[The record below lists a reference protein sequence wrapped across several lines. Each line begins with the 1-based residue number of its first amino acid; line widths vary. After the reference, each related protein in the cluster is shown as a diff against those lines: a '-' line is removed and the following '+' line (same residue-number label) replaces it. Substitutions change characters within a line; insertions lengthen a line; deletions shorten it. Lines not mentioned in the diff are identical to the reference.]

1 MHTGDRAALISGVR
15 DDEEGF
21 GLLVV
26 IEGIDGAGKSTLAK
40 NLADRIES
48 AGYPVLRTR
57 EPTDG
62 PFGRRIRALAA
73 FGRTRV
79 PADEEWRLFHEDRRI
94 HVEEVVRP
102 ALEEGRVVVQDR
114 SWPST
119 VAYQGERG
127 LDRAM
132 LRAAERRIAP
142 DPDLLFVVD
151 LPPDEAFER
160 IRSVR
165 GSTDDF
171 ESIESLRRLRDF
183 FREFEGAAVLDGQ
196 RPAEV
201 LTGEAWETVR
211 KAIEA
216 RSSESA

>member
-1 MHTGDRAALISGVR
+1 MGN
-15 DDEEGF
+15 EGAP

-40 NLADRIES
+40 GLADRLEAEGI
-48 AGYPVLRTR
+48 PVLRTR

-73 FGRTRV
+73 SARSRV

-94 HVEEVVRP
+94 HVEDVVRP
-102 ALEEGRVVVQDR
+102 ALSEGRVVVQDR

-127 LDRAM
+127 LDRDM

-151 LPPDEAFER
+151 LPPDVALAR
-160 IRSVR
+160 IEGAR
-165 GSTDDF
+165 GRTDDF
-171 ESIESLRRLRDF
+171 EGIESLRRLRGF
-183 FREFEGAAVLDGQ
+183 FLEFEGAIVLDGQ
-196 RPAEV
+196 RSSDELAEQALAHV
-201 LTGEAWETVR
+201 REAL
-211 KAIEA
+211 AA
-216 RSSESA
+216 R

>member
-1 MHTGDRAALISGVR
+1 MTKVAR
-15 DDEEGF
+15 

-40 NLADRIES
+40 GLAERLEAD
-48 AGYPVLRTR
+48 GYDVVQTR

-73 FGRTRV
+73 SDRTRI
-79 PADEEWRLFHEDRRI
+79 PPDEEWRLFHEDRRI

-102 ALEEGRVVVQDR
+102 ALADGRLVIQDR

-127 LDRAM
+127 LDRNM

-151 LPPDEAFER
+151 LPPDVALAR
-160 IRSVR
+160 IEGAR
-165 GSTDDF
+165 GRADDF
-171 ESIESLRRLRDF
+171 EGIESLRRLRGF
-183 FREFEGAAVLDGQ
+183 FSEFEGAIVLDGQ
-196 RPAEV
+196 SSATELVALALDRVRAALHSVPRPV
-201 LTGEAWETVR
+201 
-211 KAIEA
+211 
-216 RSSESA
+216 

>member
-1 MHTGDRAALISGVR
+1 MSAFGGSDPVVEATTGP
-15 DDEEGF
+15 

-26 IEGIDGAGKSTLAK
+26 IEGIDGAGKSTLAN
-40 NLADRIES
+40 NLADRVE
-48 AGYPVLRTR
+48 AMGRTVVRTR

-73 FGRTRV
+73 SKRDLI

-102 ALEEGRVVVQDR
+102 ALGRGDVVIQDR

-132 LRAAERRIAP
+132 LQAAERRIAP
-142 DPDLLFVVD
+142 DPDVLLVVD
-151 LPPDEAFER
+151 LSPDEALAR
-160 IRSVR
+160 IRATR
-165 GSTDDF
+165 GEADDF
-171 ESIESLRRLRDF
+171 EGLESLRRLRGIF
-183 FREFEGAAVLDGQ
+183 LEFDGAKVLDGTQ
-196 RPAEV
+196 PAEA
-201 LTGEAWETVR
+201 LT
-211 KAIEA
+211 
-216 RSSESA
+216 ESAMAHVRAAL